1 MADLAYLSAG
11 EALAMFR
18 SRELSPA
25 EVLDALIA
33 RDEAI
38 GSDVNAFAW
47 RFFDDARAAAKRA
60 EARYMERG
68 PAPRPLEGIAV
79 AVKENQAIAGLPLTH
94 ASLLLADAVASATA
108 PVPQRVLDAGGIVH
122 ARTTMA
128 EFGTH
133 WATHSRLFGVTRNPW
148 NRDYDVG
155 GSSGGSAAAL
165 AAGTATLA
173 TGGDFAG
180 SLRTPA
186 ACCGVVGYKPPYGRV
201 PILPTNNFDTYL
213 AHGPM
218 ARTVADC
225 ALLPEVH
232 RRSTPPRHRLAARPG
247 AIASGTEP
255 PAGLADRALARPRE
269 LGASRRT
276 CGPTPWPRPTPYV
289 PRARWSSRS
298 RSGGTRASWRRRSPP
313 TSWRACSSSAG
324 LDPRATGL
332 LTHLRGQLLRTR
344 SAAAAGTGRTGDA
357 AGGQDLRHPKAFWNG
372 ITSWCARP

>member
-18 SRELSPA
+18 TRELSPA

-47 RFFDDARAAAKRA
+47 RFFDEARAAAKRA

-148 NRDYDVG
+148 NLEYDVG

-165 AAGTATLA
+165 AAGTATLGHRGRLRGIA
-173 TGGDFAG
+173 AHARRLLRGG
-180 SLRTPA
+180 
-186 ACCGVVGYKPPYGRV
+186 
-201 PILPTNNFDTYL
+201 
-213 AHGPM
+213 
-218 ARTVADC
+218 
-225 ALLPEVH
+225 
-232 RRSTPPRHRLAARPG
+232 RLQAPLRPG
-247 AIASGTEP
+247 AD
-255 PAGLADRALARPRE
+255 PAHEQLRHLPR
-269 LGASRRT
+269 
-276 CGPTPWPRPTPYV
+276 
-289 PRARWSSRS
+289 
-298 RSGGTRASWRRRSPP
+298 TRADGAHRRGL
-313 TSWRACSSSAG
+313 RAA
-324 LDPRATGL
+324 P
-332 LTHLRGQLLRTR
+332 
-344 SAAAAGTGRTGDA
+344 
-357 AGGQDLRHPKAFWNG
+357 
-372 ITSWCARP
+372 